1 MANIATHYHLRE
13 PEIDFKLNTITQRIY
28 TEVVDMFDDSIVQA
42 CVRTAKEAGLTDLVL
57 LDKRFVL
64 EALIEKMERE
74 KEDHDA

>member
-1 MANIATHYHLRE
+1 MPNICNHYHLRE
-13 PEIDFKLNTITQRIY
+13 PELDFELNTITQRIY
-28 TEVVDMFDDSIVQA
+28 TEVVDMYDDAIVQA
-42 CVRTAKEAGLTDLVL
+42 CVRAAKEAGLTDLVL